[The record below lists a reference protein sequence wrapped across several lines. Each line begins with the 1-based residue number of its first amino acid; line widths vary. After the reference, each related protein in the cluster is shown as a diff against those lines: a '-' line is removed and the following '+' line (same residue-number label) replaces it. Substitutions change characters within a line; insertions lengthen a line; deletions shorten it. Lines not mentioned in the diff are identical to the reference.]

1 MEKKEKT
8 RETILSKAREI
19 FLKKGLFDVIMDD
32 IAEEAG
38 LTRRTLYRY
47 FATKEDLAFE
57 TTIGLI
63 DEWNSYQKEVA
74 SGLQGSGLD
83 RLETFLGKLI
93 EYMSD
98 RLDVMRYLGEFDF
111 YFKGEKES
119 VASEEERERFEGVI
133 LESDDLL
140 REMLER
146 GIGDKS
152 IRDQIDIPLTIAT
165 ISNVLWSFA
174 QRVAARDSRI
184 IRETG
189 YRGVELIAH
198 QVSLYIDALKEN
210 R

>member
-1 MEKKEKT
+1 
-8 RETILSKAREI
+8 
-19 FLKKGLFDVIMDD
+19 
-32 IAEEAG
+32 
-38 LTRRTLYRY
+38 
-47 FATKEDLAFE
+47 
-57 TTIGLI
+57 
-63 DEWNSYQKEVA
+63 
-74 SGLQGSGLD
+74 
-83 RLETFLGKLI
+83 
-93 EYMSD
+93 MSD

-152 IRDQIDIPLTIAT
+152 IRDQIDISLTIAT